1 MQEGEGWV
9 MARVRITM
17 TMAMLRTAR
26 EIGCNGGGDGEGDI
40 EDDRLEE
47 RELFQSKLVW
57 QRVGETVWEI

>member
-1 MQEGEGWV
+1 

-26 EIGCNGGGDGEGDI
+26 EIGCNGGNDSEGDI

-47 RELFQSKLVW
+47 RELFQSELVW